1 MKVLGIDPGTAVL
14 GYGVVEGGPGVASR
28 LVECGTL
35 TTTPRDSLPARLR
48 VIHDGM
54 AALIARHV
62 PDALAVESAFHGKN
76 VRTTIVLSHARGV
89 ILLAAEEAGVLIA
102 EYSPA
107 QVKKAVVGRGAA
119 MKPQVSY
126 MVSSAPAPA
135 IGAVAERCG
144 GRGRRRTHASVG
156 GLSPRDDAPANGDGA
171 MIAYVSGVLAGR
183 EGDTIVVQT
192 DGGVGY
198 SITVPAGVA
207 ERLPA
212 TGGRISLH
220 TELVVKE
227 DGWSLFGFDRPAE
240 RFVFQ
245 RLLGASGFGP
255 KLAIAL
261 LSALGPERTVRS
273 ILSRDLAALS
283 SVGGIGR
290 KKAERLV
297 LELQDRFGGL
307 TFESPAPRAGGTEDA
322 VRALVGLGYGPVV
335 AEDAVR
341 AVLDDGA
348 EPETPQLIRRALQQ
362 LASVR
367 GGR

>member
-1 MKVLGIDPGTAVL
+1 
-14 GYGVVEGGPGVASR
+14 
-28 LVECGTL
+28 
-35 TTTPRDSLPARLR
+35 
-48 VIHDGM
+48 
-54 AALIARHV
+54 
-62 PDALAVESAFHGKN
+62 
-76 VRTTIVLSHARGV
+76 
-89 ILLAAEEAGVLIA
+89 
-102 EYSPA
+102 
-107 QVKKAVVGRGAA
+107 
-119 MKPQVSY
+119 
-126 MVSSAPAPA
+126 
-135 IGAVAERCG
+135 
-144 GRGRRRTHASVG
+144 
-156 GLSPRDDAPANGDGA
+156 
-171 MIAYVSGVLAGR
+171 MIACVSGVLAAR

-198 SITVPAGVA
+198 TITVPAGVA

-307 TFESPAPRAGGTEDA
+307 TFESPAPRTGGTDDA

-367 GGR
+367 GGH